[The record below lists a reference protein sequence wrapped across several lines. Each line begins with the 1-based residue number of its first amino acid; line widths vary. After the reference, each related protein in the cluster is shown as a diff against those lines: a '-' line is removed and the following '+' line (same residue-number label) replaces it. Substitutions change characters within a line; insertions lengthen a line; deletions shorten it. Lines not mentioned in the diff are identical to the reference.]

1 MEHRGVNPARCDG
14 VDADA
19 FGRELCHEG
28 TLQTQ
33 DGCLG
38 RGVGYNLFHTHQ
50 GRHGT
55 DEDDAALAAFDHQF
69 GKLATQGEDA
79 HHVDVEHVEEL
90 LVRDVQR
97 PFLEV
102 YAGAVDED
110 VNGSNLLYQS
120 GNLVNL
126 RYVEGPVAALLAQ
139 LLLGLAQF
147 LFVSSNDDYFG
158 SGLYKHLGN
167 AKT

>member
-1 MEHRGVNPARCDG
+1 MDI
-14 VDADA
+14 
-19 FGRELCHEG
+19 
-28 TLQTQ
+28 
-33 DGCLG
+33 
-38 RGVGYNLFHTHQ
+38 
-50 GRHGT
+50 
-55 DEDDAALAAFDHQF
+55 
-69 GKLATQGEDA
+69 
-79 HHVDVEHVEEL
+79 EHVEEL

-126 RYVEGPVAALLAQ
+126 LYVEGPVAALLAQ